1 MIRLRVI
8 VQCALLYL
16 YSILY
21 LYLYKKQEYLKKY
34 SPILQFMTSIYFP
47 VNYFNLI
54 LRSACIEVLLCTDIG

>member
-1 MIRLRVI
+1 MRSL
-8 VQCALLYL
+8 
-16 YSILY
+16 ILIFNFIFI
-21 LYLYKKQEYLKKY
+21 LIQETRILKKY